1 MVLYLIVEADY
12 VIFKFNI
19 LRRLYNLDEHMPK
32 QEEIK
37 FINKYKDEDNIKY
50 DGSLNFTEI
59 MTK

>member
-1 MVLYLIVEADY
+1 
-12 VIFKFNI
+12 
-19 LRRLYNLDEHMPK
+19 MPK